1 MAQNLFFARIGD
13 ARREYVG
20 KGHRCLEKRHVGP
33 KENSLCSDK
42 VDATLEDETM
52 MLRAGQIE
60 KEIGR
65 NLCRFYSLHVAAP
78 GDAGVAQ
85 QNSGAGMSASDLRK
99 QQRAA
104 VRVRTGSRAVRRRFR
119 ARFIVGDG

>member
-42 VDATLEDETM
+42 VDATLED
-52 MLRAGQIE
+52 LKRVGS
-60 KEIGR
+60 
-65 NLCRFYSLHVAAP
+65 FAARGFMQP
-78 GDAGVAQ
+78 EGVVVFHAK
-85 QNSGAGMSASDLRK
+85 SGTLFKKTLDK
-99 QQRAA
+99 N
-104 VRVRTGSRAVRRRFR
+104 
-119 ARFIVGDG
+119 DGHKGV